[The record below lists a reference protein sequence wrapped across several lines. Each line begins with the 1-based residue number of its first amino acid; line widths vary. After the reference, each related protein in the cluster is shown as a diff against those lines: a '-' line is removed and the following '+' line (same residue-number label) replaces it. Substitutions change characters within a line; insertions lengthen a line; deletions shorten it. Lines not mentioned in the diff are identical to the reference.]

1 MYKLCLLLVMVISG
15 CATYPP
21 PHISLDQRGQLA
33 VFELRRWYE
42 STVQDCG
49 GADSPSNRCSG
60 VALRTTA
67 SNPGVQPWEPSA
79 GQLEK
84 GSVAFSWIR
93 HDSTFGKPFGN
104 LNGLILYPPLEA
116 PEGKLDDLDV
126 LCTFPINANTN
137 QRPTLQGCGPI
148 AGYETTTDTCQALG
162 VESARQWLDRYPEA
176 GNYRVCGWD
185 LRTEPATAA
194 SAFQKSVQAREGL
207 ADAFWPI
214 NNEVLLRVWEPGQ
227 GGRLPLHSFFYVE
240 GERDALAK
248 AQFDQIRYAYQYGP
262 PIPVVR
268 VKFPGDRGERA
279 VFSYEPRDQA
289 LGQPTPTPTVDFEA
303 LAVGPYARVESNGV
317 EFTLNRDNRGVSDKP
332 HEASEGRIKGKH
344 LEANSTIRFV
354 LEGAG
359 RRLVSFSWGCNS
371 YCGMTRVI
379 AQEHEE
385 LFEDGPGDMHYGTKE
400 FIIDGPEVVIV
411 TVDTEEDDSQVV
423 LDNLVVRALPA
434 R

>member
-21 PHISLDQRGQLA
+21 PHISLDRRGQLA
-33 VFELRRWYE
+33 VFELRQWYE

-49 GADSPSNRCSG
+49 GADSPSYRCSG

-67 SNPGVQPWEPSA
+67 SNPGIQPWEPSA

-84 GSVAFSWIR
+84 GSVAFSWLR

-104 LNGLILYPPLEA
+104 LNGLILYPPLKA

-148 AGYETTTDTCQALG
+148 TGYETTTDTCQALG
-162 VESARQWLDRYPEA
+162 VDSARHWLDKYPEA

-185 LRTEPATAA
+185 LRAEPVISA
-194 SAFQKSVQAREGL
+194 SAFHSAVEARGGL
-207 ADAFWPI
+207 SDALWPI

-262 PIPVVR
+262 PIPVMR
-268 VKFPGDRGERA
+268 VKFPSDRTERVA
-279 VFSYEPRDQA
+279 FSYEPGDQA
-289 LGQPTPTPTVDFEA
+289 LGQPTPTPTVDFEEQD
-303 LAVGPYARVESNGV
+303 VGAYARVESKGV
-317 EFTLNRDNRGVSDKP
+317 EFILNRENRGVSDKP
-332 HEASEGRIKGKH
+332 HGGINCKIEGKH
-344 LEANSTIRFV
+344 IEANSTVRFV
-354 LEGAG
+354 LTGAG
-359 RRLVSFSWGCNS
+359 PRVVSFSWGCSS
-371 YCGMTRVI
+371 YCGVQTVI
-379 AQEHEE
+379 AGKYYDLREDEE
-385 LFEDGPGDMHYGTKE
+385 PAGMQYGTHT
-400 FIIDGPEVVIV
+400 FTIDGPEVVIV
-411 TVDTEEDDSQVV
+411 TVDTEEDDSQLV
-423 LDNLVVRALPA
+423 LDNLVVRALP
-434 R
+434 